1 MLGPQW
7 SSGRK
12 AVRDWRLQVPSWTA
26 ARKLNRQSCNRDYSS
41 RKERA
46 DAAEHQNIVDFD
58 HGIPPVMVGATVVQR
73 RHSCNRLSATGLGQ
87 S

>member
-1 MLGPQW
+1 MAVAG
-7 SSGRK
+7 
-12 AVRDWRLQVPSWTA
+12 AVRGRRR
-26 ARKLNRQSCNRDYSS
+26 ARKLNRQSCDRDYNS

-58 HGIPPVMVGATVVQR
+58 HGIPPAMVGATVVR
-73 RHSCNRLSATGLGQ
+73 RRPSCNHLSATGLAQ